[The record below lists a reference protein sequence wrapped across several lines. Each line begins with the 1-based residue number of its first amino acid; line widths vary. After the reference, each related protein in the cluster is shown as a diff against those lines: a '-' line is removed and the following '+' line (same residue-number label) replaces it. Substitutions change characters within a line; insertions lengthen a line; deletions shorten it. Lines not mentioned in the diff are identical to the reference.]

1 MESNEIFAVLAIG
14 LSLVATAGLA
24 VVWVMLRGYRRNQRI
39 IMGSRGTV
47 DVAEHMAIVD
57 DKLTNIRLAVEDLTL
72 TARDHGVRI
81 DGTLSH
87 VGIVRF
93 DAYRDL
99 GGRQSTSVAFMNSR
113 NDGVVITTVVSRE
126 FARMYV
132 KLVKNGVGDIPLA
145 PEENEAVQQAR
156 RATPF
161 VIRPVTEEGEAGQ
174 EAQVAGAS
182 EIMLDGEPMVV
193 SMPGPY
199 EQEDDEVRQAERENR
214 LRRRKGMPLLEHA
227 ELAPSTQGWAEP
239 DTPAPSGASMAEQFV
254 QARRRGKKATTAVED
269 DSSEDYME
277 QEDGLL
283 TAATLVRQ
291 DDDWSASQEDDGWGF
306 DFPVDDDTHEL

>member
-1 MESNEIFAVLAIG
+1 VQSTEVFAVLAIG
-14 LSLVATAGLA
+14 LSLIGIAGIS
-24 VVWVMLRGYRRNQRI
+24 VVYVMLKGYRRNQRV

-57 DKLTNIRLAVEDLTL
+57 DKLTNLRLAVEDLTL
-72 TARDHGVRI
+72 TAGDHGVRI

-99 GGRQSTSVAFMNSR
+99 GGRQSTAVAFMNSH
-113 NDGVVITTVVSRE
+113 NDGAVITTVVSRE

-132 KLVKNGVGDIPLA
+132 KLVKDGVGDIPLA

-161 VIRPVTEEGEAGQ
+161 AIKPVMDGMLG
-174 EAQVAGAS
+174 AQTAPMGGSDLDMLGA
-182 EIMLDGEPMVV
+182 DEPMVV
-193 SMPGPY
+193 SLPGPY
-199 EQEDDEVRQAERENR
+199 EREDDHARMAERENR
-214 LRRRKGMPLLEHA
+214 MRKRKGMPLIEHA
-227 ELAPSTQGWAEP
+227 DLAPSTQGWEIP
-239 DTPAPSGASMAEQFV
+239 DTPVQSGVSMAEQFV
-254 QARRRGKKATTAVED
+254 QKRKRGKGSSTED
-269 DSSEDYME
+269 ESAETYAHTLDDE
-277 QEDGLL
+277 L

-291 DDDWSASQEDDGWGF
+291 DGKQTQEDDGWGF
-306 DFPVDDDTHEL
+306 DVPYDDDTREH

>member
-1 MESNEIFAVLAIG
+1 MQSNEVFAVLAIG
-14 LSLVATAGLA
+14 LSLIAIAGLA
-24 VVWVMLRGYRRNQRI
+24 TVFVMLRGYRRNQRV

-57 DKLTNIRLAVEDLTL
+57 DKLTNLRLAVEDLTL

-99 GGRQSTSVAFMNSR
+99 GGRQSTAVAFLNARS
-113 NDGVVITTVVSRE
+113 DGAVITTVVSRD

-132 KLVKNGVGDIPLA
+132 KLIKDGVGDIPLA
-145 PEENEAVQQAR
+145 PEEHEAVQQAL

-161 VIRPVTEEGEAGQ
+161 VIRPVIEGADG
-174 EAQVAGAS
+174 AQ
-182 EIMLDGEPMVV
+182 LDDQTLALLPEGDPMVL

-199 EQEDDEVRQAERENR
+199 ERLDSDARAAERENR
-214 LRRRKGMPLLEHA
+214 RRRRDGEVLVEHA
-227 ELAPSTQGWAEP
+227 DLAPSTQGWAAPE
-239 DTPAPSGASMAEQFV
+239 TPVPPGVSMAEQFV
-254 QARRRGKKATTAVED
+254 QQRKRGKQSPQIDED
-269 DSSEDYME
+269 DSAETYVREPDDE
-277 QEDGLL
+277 W
-283 TAATLVRQ
+283 TAATQVR
-291 DDDWSASQEDDGWGF
+291 EDDRWGSVKADDTWGF
-306 DFPVDDDTHEL
+306 EPPLDDDTREH

>member
-1 MESNEIFAVLAIG
+1 VQSNELFAVLAIG
-14 LSLVATAGLA
+14 LSLIAIAGLA
-24 VVWVMLRGYRRNQRI
+24 VVWVMLRGYRRNQRV

-57 DKLTNIRLAVEDLTL
+57 DKLTNLRLAVEDLTL

-99 GGRQSTSVAFMNSR
+99 GGRQSTSVAFMNAR
-113 NDGVVITTVVSRE
+113 NDGVIITTVVSRE

-132 KLVKNGVGDIPLA
+132 KLVKNGIGDIPLA

-161 VIRPVTEEGEAGQ
+161 VIKPVADGVQAAPLGGSDLDMLGE
-174 EAQVAGAS
+174 
-182 EIMLDGEPMVV
+182 GEPMVL
-193 SMPGPY
+193 SLPGPY
-199 EQEDDEVRQAERENR
+199 EHEDDEARQAERENR
-214 LRRRKGMPLLEHA
+214 MRKRKGMPLIEHA
-227 ELAPSTQGWAEP
+227 DLAPSTQGWEIP
-239 DTPAPSGASMAEQFV
+239 DTPVQSGVSMAEQFV
-254 QARRRGKKATTAVED
+254 QQRKRGKRGDTQLADETAEVYAGQED
-269 DSSEDYME
+269 DDR
-277 QEDGLL
+277 
-283 TAATLVRQ
+283 TAATVVRQ
-291 DDDWSASQEDDGWGF
+291 DDEWPASKEDDGWGF
-306 DFPVDDDTHEL
+306 DLPDDDDTREH

>member
-1 MESNEIFAVLAIG
+1 VQSNEVFAVLAIG
-14 LSLVATAGLA
+14 LSLISIAGFA
-24 VVWVMLRGYRRNQRI
+24 VVGVMLRGYRRNQRV

-57 DKLTNIRLAVEDLTL
+57 DKLTNLRLAVEDLTL

-99 GGRQSTSVAFMNSR
+99 GGRQSTSVAFMSSH

-132 KLVKNGVGDIPLA
+132 KLVRDGVGDIPLA

-161 VIRPVTEEGEAGQ
+161 VVKPLLETGV
-174 EAQVAGAS
+174 VAAMGDS
-182 EIMLDGEPMVV
+182 DLGMLAEGEPMVV
-193 SMPGPY
+193 SLPGPY
-199 EQEDDEVRQAERENR
+199 EREDEAAREAERENR
-214 LRRRKGMPLLEHA
+214 RRRREGMELIEHA
-227 ELAPSTQGWAEP
+227 DLAPSTQGWAEP
-239 DTPAPSGASMAEQFV
+239 ETPVPPGVSMAEQFV
-254 QARRRGKKATTAVED
+254 QQRKRGKKSKQPVKDATSETYLEED
-269 DSSEDYME
+269 
-277 QEDGLL
+277 QEEW
-283 TAATLVRQ
+283 TAATEVRPNDQ
-291 DDDWSASQEDDGWGF
+291 WPSSRNDDGWGF
-306 DFPVDDDTHEL
+306 DEPIDDDTREH